1 MYIPPG
7 MTEEQVMAAI
17 EKVVSS
23 LAAKFRF
30 GYHETEDMKQEARL
44 AAIKLMN
51 LKKYDTSRPLENLM
65 YSHVRNRLLNFK
77 RDNYKRTE
85 PPCISCPFY
94 DKLCKK
100 STNQCAEFL
109 DKLDCKKFFNWK
121 KRNDA
126 KAGLMHPVDI
136 SSIFDE
142 KLSAKSSLMKEI
154 ELKEIISIIQAGL
167 PAYVLPLW
175 EKAKNGEKLRKSER
189 EKLQRH
195 IMKILE
201 VENEHDA

>member
-7 MTEEQVMAAI
+7 MTEEQVVAAI

-30 GYHETEDMKQEARL
+30 GYHETEDMKQEARFE
-44 AAIKLMN
+44 AIKLMN
-51 LKKYDTSRPLENLM
+51 SKKYDTSRPLENFM

-77 RDNYKRTE
+77 RNNYKRTE

-100 STNQCAEFL
+100 SVNQCAEFK
-109 DKLDCKKFFNWK
+109 DKDDCKKFDNWNQ
-121 KRNDA
+121 RNKA

-142 KLSAKSSLMKEI
+142 KLSAKYSLIKEI
-154 ELKEIISIIQAGL
+154 ELKEIISIIEKGIPPYL
-167 PAYVLPLW
+167 MPVW
-175 EKAKNGEKLRKSER
+175 KKAKGGEKLRKSEKD
-189 EKLQRH
+189 KLQRH
-195 IMKILE
+195 IIKTLE
-201 VENEHDA
+201 VDHHG